1 MNSAAFPF
9 FMVMPS
15 NYLPCAS
22 SVFDFHR
29 NATIYCF
36 RKNRLKEL
44 KYPCCFRKIFDF
56 SYTTKIFSVL
66 GGFETLFEDAIA
78 AAEKYNVPLYCG
90 EYGVIELAPKD
101 DTKRW
106 LADIHS
112 VLEKHGIGRA
122 VWNYKGKDFGII
134 DSDYGF

>member
-1 MNSAAFPF
+1 MDEKET
-9 FMVMPS
+9 
-15 NYLPCAS
+15 
-22 SVFDFHR
+22 FDLDDIIDEL
-29 NATIYCF
+29 T
-36 RKNRLKEL
+36 NRVED
-44 KYPCCFRKIFDF
+44 I
-56 SYTTKIFSVL
+56 
-66 GGFETLFEDAIA
+66 FEDAIA